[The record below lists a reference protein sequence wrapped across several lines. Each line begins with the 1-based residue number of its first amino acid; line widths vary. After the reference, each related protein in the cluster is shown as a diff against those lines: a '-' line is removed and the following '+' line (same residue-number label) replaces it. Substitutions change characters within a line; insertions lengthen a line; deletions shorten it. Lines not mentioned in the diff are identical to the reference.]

1 MIATGPTILVLL
13 AASPPGAPAPAAPLI
28 DTIDFS
34 AFNAYAS
41 SWEGVSV
48 AQYPGSSQTILTDPA
63 IKAMV
68 TALRDKLL
76 GRWLAGESAVNKDQ
90 LYTEALTLA
99 SDPGSALVLCYHVCQ
114 MFGRGF
120 KTVYWQ
126 RVDTWIDR
134 DGGAIP
140 AGAKVFPTLDPVTRD
155 DYTNKTKFYRPFELN
170 GALSGEVLKVNDR
183 DSIFYLLFE
192 KTEEWGVRDPGDWY
206 HFFLMASIAY
216 YAVTGRITDLDMPE
230 NIREQIITALVR
242 STLQGMQ
249 KVGYMPEVPFASMNS
264 YDAAWLWAN
273 ALSFVEGGI
282 FGATSETELAEEI
295 EDVIHECGVHR
306 KGCLYGLRLAGKTY
320 HPGHLH
326 WWVPRPG
333 VLAEQW
339 GAHIATS
346 HPIDVADIAYQNDE
360 EEAANQSQ
368 EGAFWEAIATMG
380 FDDPAIQGYLVL
392 LRSLGPGY
400 GRTIRVLDGATGAEL
415 ASHPVAGVL

>member
-1 MIATGPTILVLL
+1 MIATGPVVLVLL
-13 AASPPGAPAPAAPLI
+13 AASPPGAPASVAPLI

-48 AQYPGSSQTILTDPA
+48 AHYPQSSQIILTEPA
-63 IKAMV
+63 IKAKV

-76 GRWLAGESAVNKDQ
+76 SRWLAGESAVNKDQ

-114 MFGRGF
+114 MFARGF

-126 RVDTWIDR
+126 RVDTWLDD

-155 DYTNKTKFYRPFELN
+155 DYTDETKFYRPFELN
-170 GALSGEVLKVNDR
+170 GALSGEVVKVNDR
-183 DSIFYLLFE
+183 DSIFYLLLE
-192 KTEEWGVRDPGDWY
+192 KNEEWGVRDTGDWY
-206 HFFLMASIAY
+206 HFFLMATIAY
-216 YAVTGRITDLDMPE
+216 YAATGRITDMEVPE

-249 KVGYMPEVPFASMNS
+249 KVGYMPEVPVASMNS

-282 FGATSETELAEEI
+282 FGATSETEMAEEI
-295 EDVIHECGVHR
+295 ADVVHESGVHR
-306 KGCLYGLRLAGKTY
+306 KGCLYGLRLAGETNHRGY
-320 HPGHLH
+320 LH

-333 VLAEQW
+333 VLAGQW
-339 GAHIATS
+339 GTHIAVH
-346 HPIDVADIAYQNDE
+346 HPIDVADIAYQSD
-360 EEAANQSQ
+360 EEAANQSR
-368 EGAFWEAIATMG
+368 EGEFWEAVATMG
-380 FDDPAIQGYLVL
+380 FNDPAIQGYLEV
-392 LRSLGPGY
+392 LRSQGPGY
-400 GRTIRVLDGATGAEL
+400 GRAVLVLDGATGAEL
-415 ASHPVAGVL
+415 TSHPVAGFL